1 MSESESAAGSG
12 LERREFIAGAAAM
25 LVALVGPRVALA
37 GDGNVSAAK
46 EGSWDR
52 FVDAAE
58 GSIARGVDA
67 WAAGAGVAGGEV
79 NGSAVFVPPGALNSD
94 VDFRQ
99 GVDDALLKAG
109 AGEDVAAALSGVAWE
124 GWRGW
129 SSSYSLSLPDGVRA
143 FAAVPGPE
151 APSTTLEPMRLH
163 DGSAL
168 GRIGMSAD
176 AQSEALRRLLAQHLN
191 EPGAAD
197 AIDRYTRWYEKSFD
211 KWFQHAIVENLVAK
225 GPVPSF
231 APPYVPVGPVVR
243 GDVSGTAVL
252 VAADFG
258 SEPPTPQAAGS

>member
-1 MSESESAAGSG
+1 
-12 LERREFIAGAAAM
+12 M
-25 LVALVGPRVALA
+25 LVALVAPRVALA

-52 FVDAAE
+52 FVDAAQA
-58 GSIARGVDA
+58 SIARGVDQ
-67 WAAGAGVAGGEV
+67 WAAGAAVRQGEV
-79 NGSAVFVPPGALNSD
+79 NGSAVFVPPGALGSE

-99 GVDDALLKAG
+99 RVDDALLKAG
-109 AGEDVAAALSGVAWE
+109 AGEDVAAGLSGIAWE

-129 SSSYSLSLPDGVRA
+129 SSSYSLSLADGVRA

-151 APSTTLEPMRLH
+151 APETALPPMRLR

-168 GRIGMSAD
+168 GRIGVSAE
-176 AQSEALRRLLAQHLN
+176 AQSEALKRLLSQHLD

-197 AIDRYTRWYEKSFD
+197 AIDRYARWYDKSFD
-211 KWFQHAIVENLVAK
+211 KWFQHAVLTNLVAK
-225 GPVPSF
+225 GPVPSW

-252 VAADFG
+252 VAAPFG
-258 SEPPTPQAAGS
+258 TEPPTPQAAAS